1 MARRLVRSGRVSTI
15 VPGTLTLCCAALDA
29 RPLFWTE
36 RDGARHGYEPA
47 AAELVA
53 AELGLALSWV
63 FRRWADFLPALERGE
78 CDAVWCGQAITPAR
92 RERVAFTRPYATFDE
107 SVVVRACDDVR
118 APEGLVGRRIG
129 AIAGSTNMAL
139 AESFPGAETRSFDG
153 TSDDV
158 FAEMLTALREGEI
171 DAVVDDEPAF
181 LGLGPSDGVRI
192 AFTVPTGNAWGA
204 ALRRGQ
210 DDLREALDEAVD
222 RVTGGGALRTAWE
235 RWLPTLAWPLG

>member
-1 MARRLVRSGRVSTI
+1 MSTI

-36 RDGARHGYEPA
+36 PEGTRHGYEPA
-47 AAELVA
+47 AADLVA
-53 AELGLALSWV
+53 AELGLELAWV

-78 CDAVWCGQAITPAR
+78 CDAVWCGQAITPSR

-107 SVVVRACDDVR
+107 AVVVRACDDVGGPDEL
-118 APEGLVGRRIG
+118 AGRRVG

-139 AESFPGAETRSFDG
+139 AESFPGAETRGFDG

-158 FAEMLTALREGEI
+158 FAEMLTALRDGEI

-181 LGLGPSDGVRI
+181 LGLDPSDGVRI
-192 AFTVPTGNAWGA
+192 AFTVPTRNAWGA

-210 DDLREALDEAVD
+210 DDLREALDDALD
-222 RVTGGGALRTAWE
+222 RVTGSGELRVVWE
-235 RWLPTLAWPLG
+235 RWLPALDWPLG